1 MRIDA
6 MLSKNKRS
14 LGCLLAAVLG
24 PFAYNRAHG
33 EVGRQRYAAN
43 VGAVDEQNGSGS
55 DQCAFLP
62 SREMPN
68 KLKHKHKRTR
78 GCKHA
83 THKRMMKRRVLEREA
98 E

>member
-6 MLSKNKRS
+6 IPSWNKGS

-62 SREMPN
+62 SREMLN
-68 KLKHKHKRTR
+68 KLGKTHAQRNARMQTR
-78 GCKHA
+78 NAQTDDEA
-83 THKRMMKRRVLEREA
+83 TRARA
-98 E
+98 